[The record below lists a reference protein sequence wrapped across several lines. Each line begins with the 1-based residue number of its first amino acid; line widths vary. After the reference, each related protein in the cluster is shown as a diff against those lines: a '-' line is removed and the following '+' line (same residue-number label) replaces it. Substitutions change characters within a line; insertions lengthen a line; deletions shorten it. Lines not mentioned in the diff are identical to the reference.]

1 MAERALYVPHSLGV
15 VIGSRQSRPWL
26 ARDAE
31 QAIAT
36 PWRGQP
42 AFAAATDAFA
52 WLDWARQQPWLPG
65 GLAVA
70 HADVHTDLT
79 AEGIHRIH
87 IGARQLREAANQVL
101 RAHPATGGPD
111 QDVLAACQGIARA
124 DAAWTWLVE
133 QAGATAGERTTAAM
147 TTLWDHGYR
156 LAARD
161 ARAALAGQVARTLKA
176 TQAELATSCSAA
188 DARSRDELT
197 SLDHAAATL
206 AAAAALLTVPDPP
219 PSVLAQARQALRLGG
234 ELSGWDRALAAVW
247 KNALRTGAL
256 DAVVGAATDIET
268 LWRAAPRTTCSEPA
282 RIRAQPAE
290 AWVAA
295 MLVDANRVVA
305 SAWLL
310 ATAQPLPAAAPQPH
324 ASAAPTTTTQPEV
337 DSATEFG
344 TAPTGAEPSPPAA
357 RAFVALPGVRGE
369 QPAATA
375 APPPPPG
382 PPGRRR

>member
-1 MAERALYVPHSLGV
+1 MAEQALYVPHSLGV

-31 QAIAT
+31 QAIST
-36 PWRGQP
+36 PWQGQP
-42 AFAAATDAFA
+42 AFAAASDAFA

-87 IGARQLREAANQVL
+87 IAPRQLREAANQVL
-101 RAHPATGGPD
+101 RAHPAAGAPD
-111 QDVLAACQGIARA
+111 PDILAACQGIARA

-133 QAGATAGERTTAAM
+133 QAGATAAERTTAAM
-147 TTLWDHGYR
+147 TTMWEHGYR

-161 ARAALAGQVARTLKA
+161 ARAALAGQVARTLTA
-176 TQAELATSCSAA
+176 THIELATSRSAA
-188 DARSRDELT
+188 QARGRDELT
-197 SLDHAAATL
+197 RLDHAAATL
-206 AAAAALLTVPDPP
+206 AAAAALITVPDPP
-219 PSVLAQARQALRLGG
+219 PSVLAQARQALRQGG
-234 ELSGWDRALAAVW
+234 ELSGWDTALAALW
-247 KNALRTGAL
+247 KHALRTGAL

-268 LWRAAPRTTCSEPA
+268 LWRAGPRTTCSEPA
-282 RIRAQPAE
+282 RIQAQPAE

-295 MLVDANRVVA
+295 MLADANRAVA

-310 ATAQPLPAAAPQPH
+310 ATAQPLPAAPPQPH
-324 ASAAPTTTTQPEV
+324 ASAAPTIPTQPEV
-337 DSATEFG
+337 DSAAEPG
-344 TAPTGAEPSPPAA
+344 PAGAESGPVAG
-357 RAFVALPGVRGE
+357 RAFVALPGVGGE
-369 QPAATA
+369 QPTATA